1 VRSGA
6 NLLVIVAYAAMCAI
20 WGTTWYAIVLALS
33 GFPPLAGAGV
43 RFLIAGGVFGIV
55 ALAVRRRDGSAPP
68 LHLILTLAIAFFGVN
83 YALTYYA
90 EQHLA
95 SGLVAVL
102 FGTMP
107 FFIFALAAL
116 TLHERA
122 GARVIGGAT
131 VALAGVA
138 TISLTGD
145 RGDLLAVGAALGATL
160 LSAIGNVA
168 LKRHAASDPLRTL
181 PPAMLLAG
189 AGNLIAGTLTER
201 IDWHA
206 ALAPVP
212 LLATCYLAVAGSA
225 IAFYLN
231 HWLLQRL
238 SKGVVGLS
246 ALIVPVIAVIV
257 GVLIGHEAFGP
268 RELIGAALVVA
279 GMALALAPLPRPELR
294 ATSSS

>member
-1 VRSGA
+1 
-6 NLLVIVAYAAMCAI
+6 MCAI
-20 WGTTWYAIVLALS
+20 WGTTWYAIVLALR
-33 GFPPLAGAGV
+33 GFPPVAGAGV
-43 RFLIAGGVFGIV
+43 RFLIAGAVFGIV
-55 ALAVRRRDGSAPP
+55 ALVARRRDGIAPP
-68 LHLILTLAIAFFGVN
+68 PHLILTLAVTFFGAN

-90 EQHLA
+90 EGHLA

-102 FGTMP
+102 FGLMP

-122 GARVIGGAT
+122 TKRAVAGAVI
-131 VALAGVA
+131 ALAGVA
-138 TISLTGD
+138 TIALTAE
-145 RGDLLAVGAALGATL
+145 RGDALAIAAALGATF

-168 LKRHAASDPLRTL
+168 LKRDSASDPLRTL

-189 AGNLIAGTLTER
+189 AGNLVFGMATER
-201 IDWHA
+201 INWHA

-238 SKGVVGLS
+238 STGVVGLS
-246 ALIVPVIAVIV
+246 ALIVPVIAVLV
-257 GVLIGHEAFGP
+257 GVVIGHEAFGP
-268 RELIGAALVVA
+268 REIGGAALVVI
-279 GMALALAPLPRPELR
+279 GIGVALAPLPRRQMP
-294 ATSSS
+294 AYQP

>member
-1 VRSGA
+1 
-6 NLLVIVAYAAMCAI
+6 MCAI
-20 WGTTWYAIVLALS
+20 WGTTWYAIVLALH
-33 GFPPLAGAGV
+33 GFPPLAGAGI
-43 RFLIAGGVFGIV
+43 RFIIAGAVFGLV
-55 ALAVRRRDGSAPP
+55 ALVARRRDGIMPP
-68 LHLILTLAIAFFGVN
+68 LHLILTLAITFFGVN

-90 EQHLA
+90 EQHLS

-107 FFIFALAAL
+107 FAIFALAAL
-116 TLHERA
+116 TLRERT
-122 GARVIGGAT
+122 GPRVIAGAT

-145 RGDLLAVGAALGATL
+145 RGDLLAIGAALGATF

-189 AGNLIAGTLTER
+189 AGNFIAGLVTEH

-238 SKGVVGLS
+238 TTGIVGLS

-257 GVLIGHEAFGP
+257 GIAIGHEAFGP
-268 RELIGAALVVA
+268 REMIGAALVVA
-279 GMALALAPLPRPELR
+279 GIAVALAPLPGRQIP
-294 ATSSS
+294 AYQA